1 MNTRQK
7 KTIALIFAKPTRT
20 DLRYDDAK
28 GPAEIFSRNDQGI
41 FDANWSKTMKNTM
54 KYKGYTGS
62 VAFDAEDRIF
72 HGRVLGVSSAL
83 IGFEGATV
91 ADLEKDFQNAV
102 DDYLELCAEQGK
114 EPEKPFKGSFNIRL
128 SPDLHQSLVLNAA
141 NQKMTL
147 NAYIKTVLE
156 QVVHK

>member
-1 MNTRQK
+1 
-7 KTIALIFAKPTRT
+7 
-20 DLRYDDAK
+20 
-28 GPAEIFSRNDQGI
+28 
-41 FDANWSKTMKNTM
+41 MKNTI

-62 VAFDAEDRIF
+62 VNFDSGDRIF

-83 IGFEGATV
+83 IGFEGTAV

-102 DDYLELCAEQGK
+102 DDYLEMCVEQRK

-128 SPDLHQSLVLNAA
+128 SPDLHQNLVLNAA

-156 QVVHK
+156 QVAGRV

>member
-1 MNTRQK
+1 MQRSYSFSAPEK
-7 KTIALIFAKPTRT
+7 CS
-20 DLRYDDAK
+20 
-28 GPAEIFSRNDQGI
+28 AEIFSRINQGLS
-41 FDANWSKTMKNTM
+41 DTNWGKTMTNIM
-54 KYKGYTGS
+54 KYKGYIGS

-83 IGFEGATV
+83 IGFEGSTV
-91 ADLEKDFQNAV
+91 ADLEKDFHNAV
-102 DDYLELCAEQGK
+102 DDYLEMCAEEGK

-128 SPDLHQSLVLNAA
+128 SPDLHQNLVLNAA

-156 QVVHK
+156 QVITADQ

>member
-1 MNTRQK
+1 
-7 KTIALIFAKPTRT
+7 
-20 DLRYDDAK
+20 
-28 GPAEIFSRNDQGI
+28 
-41 FDANWSKTMKNTM
+41 MKNTM

-62 VAFDAEDRIF
+62 VTFDAEDRIL

-83 IGFEGATV
+83 IGFEGSTV

-102 DDYLELCAEQGK
+102 DDYLEMCAEQGK

-156 QVVHK
+156 HKIRDSH

>member
-1 MNTRQK
+1 MVEELRRRISGEEFDYQALLDGLREYDRPRDKITNLLRQ
-7 KTIALIFAKPTRT
+7 
-20 DLRYDDAK
+20 
-28 GPAEIFSRNDQGI
+28 GGI
-41 FDANWSKTMKNTM
+41 IR
-54 KYKGYTGS
+54 S

-72 HGRVLGVSSAL
+72 QGRVLGVSSAL

-102 DDYLELCAEQGK
+102 DDYLEMCAEQGK

-156 QVVHK
+156 QVVTADRRE

>member
-1 MNTRQK
+1 
-7 KTIALIFAKPTRT
+7 
-20 DLRYDDAK
+20 
-28 GPAEIFSRNDQGI
+28 
-41 FDANWSKTMKNTM
+41 MKNTI

-102 DDYLELCAEQGK
+102 DDYLEMCAEQGK
-114 EPEKPFKGSFNIRL
+114 EPGKPFKGSFNIRL

-156 QVVHK
+156 QVVTADQ